1 MRTSIREVFDSDL
14 IDNLEF
20 LQKEAIERGR
30 TLRAKRNAM
39 RLNPMDFIKD
49 TAQGFFTRTESKKD
63 ILGEV
68 RRNRILRHRAG
79 EVYGLDPSAAG
90 DPNLEQA
97 IDWFD
102 VVVENIEHELDVIE
116 RRQILWLTLTTAVA
130 AAVAAMFAF
139 FALLF
144 DVGKTFLGYHP

>member
-39 RLNPMDFIKD
+39 RL
-49 TAQGFFTRTESKKD
+49 
-63 ILGEV
+63 
-68 RRNRILRHRAG
+68 NRILRHRAG